1 MKRLM
6 MSSDNNYYSSLTV
19 YHGSKDPNLTVS
31 DIVMEGRD
39 GDIGFHC
46 GTIGQARYTVSTKH
60 RGTGFIYEV
69 VIQPSNILELTK
81 DLDINWRTLAC
92 YQEYSKN
99 ANALLDQLV
108 DTNSR
113 VNSVVQALIGC
124 GYDCVSYPN
133 NVEDKE
139 HLGDISYMVLDK
151 SIISSMK
158 IIESYV
164 NDKLVDEDATVE
176 SSETD
181 IMSSIDDDELILQSE
196 IEIPFNQV
204 ITIHDDGTW
213 DYYDD
218 EYNFTMTDDGKH
230 QHYDDEYH
238 ILLDDNVG
246 IVEKLDDFL
255 ESTLPSSPGSYRI
268 EGDLTLVYD
277 IFNVFEDNNDDG
289 YWSDEYGFNDPSYTV
304 YTEDADVKYN
314 NAKSSLK
321 HFKYTKLK

>member
-1 MKRLM
+1 
-6 MSSDNNYYSSLTV
+6 
-19 YHGSKDPNLTVS
+19 
-31 DIVMEGRD
+31 
-39 GDIGFHC
+39 
-46 GTIGQARYTVSTKH
+46 
-60 RGTGFIYEV
+60 
-69 VIQPSNILELTK
+69 
-81 DLDINWRTLAC
+81 
-92 YQEYSKN
+92 
-99 ANALLDQLV
+99 
-108 DTNSR
+108 
-113 VNSVVQALIGC
+113 
-124 GYDCVSYPN
+124 
-133 NVEDKE
+133 
-139 HLGDISYMVLDK
+139 MVLDK

-176 SSETD
+176 SSETG
-181 IMSSIDDDELILQSE
+181 IMSSIDDDELVLQSK

-213 DYYDD
+213 DYSDD

-230 QHYDDEYH
+230 RHYDDEYH

-255 ESTLPSSPGSYRI
+255 EDALPSSPGSYRI

-289 YWSDEYGFNDPSYTV
+289 YWSDEYGFNDSSYTV
-304 YTEDADVKYN
+304 YTEDVDVEYN
-314 NAKSSLK
+314 KAKSGLK